1 MNKALIGF
9 GIAAIGVIAIFI
21 IHSQAPK
28 KTAMTMQQKMA
39 MIPSDKDYSRTR
51 LSEDKKFRISV
62 SSLIEPIPINQIHQW
77 VIYIETSVGVPVV
90 DAKVSISGGMPMHKH
105 GLPTAPRVTKNLGE
119 AKYLLE
125 GVKFNM
131 TGWWEL
137 IIKVNTPSDQDITIF
152 NVILR

>member
-1 MNKALIGF
+1 MNRALIYF
-9 GIAAIGVIAIFI
+9 GIAAIGIIVIFI
-21 IHSQAPK
+21 IDSQVPK
-28 KTAMTMQQKMA
+28 ETAMTMQQKMA

-51 LSEDKKFRISV
+51 LSEDKKYLISI
-62 SSLIEPIPINQIHQW
+62 SSLVEPIPINQIHQW
-77 VIYIETSVGVPVV
+77 EIYIETSMGLPVE

-137 IIKVNTPSDQDITIF
+137 IIEVDTPIGRDKAIF
-152 NVILR
+152 NLILR

>member
-1 MNKALIGF
+1 M
-9 GIAAIGVIAIFI
+9 
-21 IHSQAPK
+21 
-28 KTAMTMQQKMA
+28 
-39 MIPSDKDYSRTR
+39 
-51 LSEDKKFRISV
+51 
-62 SSLIEPIPINQIHQW
+62 
-77 VIYIETSVGVPVV
+77 PVV